1 MIKLVIFDLDG
12 TLLNTIEDI
21 AVSLN
26 KALKNY
32 NLPTHSLDAVLRMV
46 GNGVDLLI
54 QRAVKPYDDYFL
66 DVKKFYLEDY
76 NKNCDIN
83 TKPYKGIKELLQ
95 KLKDEGIKI
104 AVLSNKPHIDTVT
117 VINKYFNNTFDYVIG
132 KKDNNRIKPY
142 SDGVNEVMKYFNIKN
157 NNTMF
162 IGDSE
167 VDVATGKNAKM
178 RTIAVTWGFREE
190 DKLIGADF
198 IVSNPNEIINII
210 EGINNGS
217 N

>member
-32 NLPTHSLDAVLRMV
+32 NLPTHSLDTVLRMV

-76 NKNCDIN
+76 NRNCDIK

-157 NNTMF
+157 NNAMF

-167 VDVATGKNAKM
+167 VDVETGKNAKM
-178 RTIAVTWGFREE
+178 RTIAVTWGFREK

-198 IVSNPNEIINII
+198 IVSNPSEIINII
-210 EGINNGS
+210 EGINNES

>member
-26 KALKNY
+26 KALKKY
-32 NLPTHSLDAVLRMV
+32 NLPTHSLDEIMKMV

-66 DVKKFYLEDY
+66 EVKKFYLDDY
-76 NKNCDIN
+76 NKNCDII

-95 KLKDEGIKI
+95 SLKNDGIKI

-117 VINKYFNNTFDYVIG
+117 VIDKYFNNTFDYVIG

-142 SDGVNEVMKYFNIKN
+142 SDGVNEVMTYFNIKN
-157 NNTMF
+157 NNSLF

-167 VDVATGKNAKM
+167 VDVETGKNAKI
-178 RTIAVTWGFREE
+178 RTIAVTWGFRDK
-190 DKLIGADF
+190 DKLQGANY
-198 IVSNPNEIINII
+198 IVSDPSEIMNII
-210 EGINNGS
+210 EGINNGT

>member
-26 KALKNY
+26 KSLKNY

-167 VDVATGKNAKM
+167 VDVETGKNAKI

-190 DKLIGADF
+190 DKLIGANF

>member
-32 NLPTHSLDAVLRMV
+32 NLPTHSLDTVLKMV

-167 VDVATGKNAKM
+167 VDVETGKNAKM
-178 RTIAVTWGFREE
+178 RTIAVTWGFREK
-190 DKLIGADF
+190 DKLMDADF
-198 IVSNPNEIINII
+198 IVSNPSEIINII